1 MASTK
6 ITMNDI
12 RGFRKCGSVAR
23 ILKNKVPS
31 FILSSLEYKPGY
43 LVVPDRQIQS
53 TQEISHYLY
62 YPLKLIERNGRL
74 YFNKQ
79 PTVLCGGIIF
89 AAGHRAFS
97 ADIDEVCRGFIRAY
111 RQVADKASIREF
123 ITGVNTANG
132 TLPIIQQETAEDTYE
147 SESPTDISV
156 PHIEQIDL
164 LQYTQNPETFWAI

>member
-1 MASTK
+1 MASAK
-6 ITMNDI
+6 ITMNDL

-43 LVVPDRQIQS
+43 LVVPDKHIQS
-53 TQEISHYLY
+53 EQGVSHYLY

-79 PTVLCGGIIF
+79 PNVICGGIIF
-89 AAGHRAFS
+89 TAGHRAFS
-97 ADIDEVCRGFIRAY
+97 AEIDEVCRGFIRAF
-111 RQVADKASIREF
+111 RQVANKASIREF
-123 ITGVNTANG
+123 INGVNTTNG
-132 TLPIIQQETAEDTYE
+132 TLPVIDQETAEDVYE
-147 SESPTDISV
+147 SESPTDVSV